1 MMRMVGHVL
10 LWLGFLSASF
20 WSVSR
25 LEVSEAKWSTIPW
38 HWYAL
43 SMLVGIAGAVLL
55 QIARRQTRTDES
67 RTLAEFSVLQKSL
80 QQLNDVVSQLAA
92 AESRR
97 PAEVLRVIDQQC
109 TKPFHEF
116 AEARMALVRRFGLQK
131 YAEIMTQFA
140 SAERYVNRSW
150 SAAADGY
157 VDEVDASIRRAAQHL
172 QETQRL
178 LNLAESV

>member
-1 MMRMVGHVL
+1 MIRIVGNVL
-10 LWLGFLSASF
+10 LWVGFLSASF

-25 LEVSEAKWSTIPW
+25 LEVAEAKWSTIPW
-38 HWYAL
+38 HWYGL
-43 SMLVGIAGAVLL
+43 SMLVGIAGAALL
-55 QIARRQTRTDES
+55 QIARRQSRTDES
-67 RTLAEFSVLQKSL
+67 RTVAEFSVLQQSL
-80 QQLNDVVSQLAA
+80 QQLHEIVGQLAA

-97 PAEVLRVIDQQC
+97 PEEVLRIIDQQC

-116 AEARMALVRRFGLQK
+116 AEARMALARRFGLPK

-157 VDEVDASIRRAAQHL
+157 VDEVDAALRRATQHL
-172 QETQRL
+172 QEAQRL
-178 LNLAESV
+178 LKLAAST